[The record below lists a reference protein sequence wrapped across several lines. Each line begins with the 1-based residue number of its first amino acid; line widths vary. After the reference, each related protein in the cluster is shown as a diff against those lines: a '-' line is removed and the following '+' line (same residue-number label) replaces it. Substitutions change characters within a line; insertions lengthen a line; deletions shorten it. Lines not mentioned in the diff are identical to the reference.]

1 VALTLWLAVFL
12 GALQLSQ
19 WLMMQAALRW
29 RGLLAA

>member
-1 VALTLWLAVFL
+1 MLLLSAFH